1 MLQGVW
7 ARQLSWNDPAWSIS
21 LEFLAYLLFPL
32 VFPTLWRSG
41 AAAKSGIAGVL
52 LVVLGWLAYRTGDDF
67 NQWNGLDAIMRC
79 LPEFL
84 IGALLYSVYRSRVLA
99 FVLAT
104 DAALLLVMVLLC
116 GLLQFAA
123 PDFTIILLFV
133 LVILTSVGNQGQL
146 GLVLNSAPFLW
157 LGNISYSL
165 YLIHWFVLFV
175 ATEAMRAG
183 LGSDIARLPPNLSLL
198 LMTAM
203 LAVSLAL
210 ASLSYPFV
218 EVVARR
224 WLRRRLGV
232 RASTL
237 PNFTTADGR
246 VAR

>member
-21 LEFLAYLLFPL
+21 VEFLAYLLFPL

-67 NQWNGLDAIMRC
+67 NQWNGLGAIMRC

-104 DAALLLVMVLLC
+104 DAALLLGMALLC

-123 PDFTIILLFV
+123 PDFSIILVFV

-183 LGSDIARLPPNLSLL
+183 LGSDIAKLPPNLSLL

-218 EVVARR
+218 EVAARH

-232 RASTL
+232 GTSTL
-237 PNFTTADGR
+237 RNFTTAEGR